1 MFEGAASPLRF
12 LLPILKEDYVA
23 KRIKNAIE

>member
-1 MFEGAASPLRF
+1 MFEGTSSPLGI